1 MTDLFIGESS
11 VCVSS
16 LSQSYAMMFQASRL
30 VRNNRTIEPQSPCEQ
45 KRCVVWAV
53 SDPGVQ
59 FVSGLSD
66 VNAVLGGTAEIM
78 CKVSSEDC
86 EGAWF
91 KDNQKVSPEP
101 QTNHK
106 HIDNIQSTV

>member
-1 MTDLFIGESS
+1 M
-11 VCVSS
+11 
-16 LSQSYAMMFQASRL
+16 
-30 VRNNRTIEPQSPCEQ
+30 
-45 KRCVVWAV
+45 

-66 VNAVLGGTAEIM
+66 VNAILGENAEIM

-91 KDNQKVSPEP
+91 KDNQKVSPKP
-101 QTNHK
+101 QTNNKLISLFILILSGKEQHAND
-106 HIDNIQSTV
+106 IC

>member
-1 MTDLFIGESS
+1 MI
-11 VCVSS
+11 
-16 LSQSYAMMFQASRL
+16 FQAHRL
-30 VRNNRTIEPQSPCEQ
+30 VRNNLWTIEPQNPCEQ
-45 KRCVVWAV
+45 NRYVLWPV

-66 VNAVLGGTAEIM
+66 VNAILGGTAEIM

-91 KDNQKVSPEP
+91 KDNQKVSPKP
-101 QTNHK
+101 IDLTCANKQITN
-106 HIDNIQSTV
+106 